1 MANRIKGI
9 TIEIGGDTTK
19 LQDALK
25 QVNTEIKHTQSELRD
40 VNKLLK
46 LDPSNAELMAQKQ
59 RLLSQAVEETKQKL
73 DSLKQAS
80 EQASAALARGDISKA
95 QYDALQREIIETENA
110 LKSLEQQAFK
120 TGQAFKNISDASMKI
135 SKVTGEVGKE
145 MTTKLTAPIVAVGA
159 LGLKTAAD
167 FGKGMSSVKAITGAT
182 GDELLQLKEKAL
194 QLGEST
200 AFSASGVTEA
210 MTEMAKAGWST
221 KDILSGVGGVLD
233 ASAASGENLGTVATI
248 VADAISGF
256 NMKASESGRVADVLT
271 QAANAGTIGIA
282 DLGESFKYIAPLANA
297 MHFNIEDVT
306 TAITA
311 MSMSGIKGSQAGTLL
326 KNSLTNLIKPTSQMQ
341 VAMDELGIK
350 IINQDGSFKSLDE
363 ILRGMRGS
371 FAGLTNE
378 QKAYYA
384 TVIARKEGQAG
395 LLSLLNMTQGEYDKI
410 SDSMKTAG
418 GIAKTKKPITVSIKN
433 SSVGFIKKKLP

>member
-1 MANRIKGI
+1 MCI
-9 TIEIGGDTTK
+9 
-19 LQDALK
+19 
-25 QVNTEIKHTQSELRD
+25 RD
-40 VNKLLK
+40 
-46 LDPSNAELMAQKQ
+46 
-59 RLLSQAVEETKQKL
+59 R
-73 DSLKQAS
+73 
-80 EQASAALARGDISKA
+80 
-95 QYDALQREIIETENA
+95 
-110 LKSLEQQAFK
+110 
-120 TGQAFKNISDASMKI
+120 
-135 SKVTGEVGKE
+135 
-145 MTTKLTAPIVAVGA
+145 
-159 LGLKTAAD
+159 
-167 FGKGMSSVKAITGAT
+167 
-182 GDELLQLKEKAL
+182 LQLKEKAL

-200 AFSASGVTEA
+200 AFSASGVT
-210 MTEMAKAGWST
+210 
-221 KDILSGVGGVLD
+221 
-233 ASAASGENLGTVATI
+233 
-248 VADAISGF
+248 DAISGF

-297 MHFNIEDVT
+297 MHFNIEDVM

-371 FAGLTNE
+371 FAGLTDE
-378 QKAYYA
+378 QKDYYA
-384 TVIARKEGQAG
+384 TVIAGKEGQAG

>member
-200 AFSASGVTEA
+200 AFSASGVT
-210 MTEMAKAGWST
+210 
-221 KDILSGVGGVLD
+221 
-233 ASAASGENLGTVATI
+233 
-248 VADAISGF
+248 DAISGF

-371 FAGLTNE
+371 FAGLTDE
-378 QKAYYA
+378 QKDYYA
-384 TVIARKEGQAG
+384 TVIAGKEGQAG

>member
-59 RLLSQAVEETKQKL
+59 KLLSQAVEETKQKL

-200 AFSASGVTEA
+200 AFSASGVT
-210 MTEMAKAGWST
+210 
-221 KDILSGVGGVLD
+221 
-233 ASAASGENLGTVATI
+233 
-248 VADAISGF
+248 DAISGF

-282 DLGESFKYIAPLANA
+282 DLEESFKYIAPLANA

-371 FAGLTNE
+371 FAGLTDE
-378 QKAYYA
+378 QKDYYA
-384 TVIARKEGQAG
+384 TVIAGKEGQAG

>member
-59 RLLSQAVEETKQKL
+59 KLLSQAVEETKQKL

-167 FGKGMSSVKAITGAT
+167 FGKGMSSVKAITGVT

-200 AFSASGVTEA
+200 AFSASGVT
-210 MTEMAKAGWST
+210 
-221 KDILSGVGGVLD
+221 
-233 ASAASGENLGTVATI
+233 
-248 VADAISGF
+248 DAISGF

-371 FAGLTNE
+371 FAGLTDE
-378 QKAYYA
+378 QKDYYA
-384 TVIARKEGQAG
+384 TVIAGKEGQAG

>member
-46 LDPSNAELMAQKQ
+46 LDPGNAELMAQKQ
-59 RLLSQAVEETKQKL
+59 KLLSQAVEETKQKL

-135 SKVTGEVGKE
+135 SKVTGKVGKE

-167 FGKGMSSVKAITGAT
+167 FGKGMSSVKAITG
-182 GDELLQLKEKAL
+182 DELLQLKEKAL

-210 MTEMAKAGWST
+210 MTKMAKAGWST

-256 NMKASESGRVADVLT
+256 NMKASGSGRVADVLT

-371 FAGLTNE
+371 FAGLTDE
-378 QKAYYA
+378 QK
-384 TVIARKEGQAG
+384 VRPSLQEKKGKQA
-395 LLSLLNMTQGEYDKI
+395 SCRF
-410 SDSMKTAG
+410 
-418 GIAKTKKPITVSIKN
+418 SI
-433 SSVGFIKKKLP
+433 

>member
-59 RLLSQAVEETKQKL
+59 KLLSQAVEETKQKL

-200 AFSASGVTEA
+200 AFSASGVT
-210 MTEMAKAGWST
+210 
-221 KDILSGVGGVLD
+221 
-233 ASAASGENLGTVATI
+233 
-248 VADAISGF
+248 DAISGF

-371 FAGLTNE
+371 FAGLTDE
-378 QKAYYA
+378 QKDYYA
-384 TVIARKEGQAG
+384 TVIAGKEGQAG

-410 SDSMKTAG
+410 SDSIKTAG

>member
-59 RLLSQAVEETKQKL
+59 KLLSQAVEETKQKL

-200 AFSASGVTEA
+200 AFSASGVT
-210 MTEMAKAGWST
+210 
-221 KDILSGVGGVLD
+221 
-233 ASAASGENLGTVATI
+233 
-248 VADAISGF
+248 DAISGF

-371 FAGLTNE
+371 FAGLTDE
-378 QKAYYA
+378 QKDYYA
-384 TVIARKEGQAG
+384 TVIAGKEGQAG

>member
-1 MANRIKGI
+1 
-9 TIEIGGDTTK
+9 
-19 LQDALK
+19 
-25 QVNTEIKHTQSELRD
+25 
-40 VNKLLK
+40 
-46 LDPSNAELMAQKQ
+46 
-59 RLLSQAVEETKQKL
+59 
-73 DSLKQAS
+73 
-80 EQASAALARGDISKA
+80 
-95 QYDALQREIIETENA
+95 
-110 LKSLEQQAFK
+110 
-120 TGQAFKNISDASMKI
+120 
-135 SKVTGEVGKE
+135 
-145 MTTKLTAPIVAVGA
+145 
-159 LGLKTAAD
+159 
-167 FGKGMSSVKAITGAT
+167 MSSVKAITGAT

-200 AFSASGVTEA
+200 AFSASGVT
-210 MTEMAKAGWST
+210 
-221 KDILSGVGGVLD
+221 
-233 ASAASGENLGTVATI
+233 
-248 VADAISGF
+248 DAISGF

-371 FAGLTNE
+371 FAGLTDE
-378 QKAYYA
+378 QKDYYA
-384 TVIARKEGQAG
+384 TVIAGKEGQAG

>member
-46 LDPSNAELMAQKQ
+46 LDPGNAELMAQKQ
-59 RLLSQAVEETKQKL
+59 KLLSQAVEETKQKL
-73 DSLKQAS
+73 DSLKQA

-135 SKVTGEVGKE
+135 SKVTGKVGKE

-167 FGKGMSSVKAITGAT
+167 FGKGMSSVKAITG
-182 GDELLQLKEKAL
+182 DELLQLKEKDL

-210 MTEMAKAGWST
+210 MTKMAKAGWST

-256 NMKASESGRVADVLT
+256 NMKASGSGRVADVLT

-371 FAGLTNE
+371 FAGLTDE

-384 TVIARKEGQAG
+384 TVIAGKEGQAG